1 MKVLAE
7 IPARSSPDLR
17 AGTLRRCD
25 LEVFGGLLE
34 ELRGA
39 RSVLMTGIAPG
50 TQAAAIGLAT
60 AAAAVGTR
68 TALVEC
74 DLAEPALADALGL
87 ANAPGLH
94 EYLLGMADTEEIL
107 TPVVLAGPGSAGAA
121 EPLVCV
127 VAGRPSA
134 DGRQLLA
141 SELFAQ
147 ALAGLRVAYDLVV
160 IAGPPIRD
168 EHSLSALLAQ
178 ADSTIACV
186 GPSDSRNLPI
196 SVSGLVIQN

>member
-17 AGTLRRCD
+17 AGTLRRRD
-25 LEVFGGLLE
+25 QEAFGGLLE
-34 ELRGA
+34 KLRGH
-39 RSVLMTGIAPG
+39 RSVLVTGNGAG
-50 TQAAAIGLAT
+50 VHRAAIGLAT
-60 AAAAVGTR
+60 AAAAAGTR
-68 TALVEC
+68 TALLEC

-87 ANAPGLH
+87 AKAPGLH
-94 EYLLGMADTEEIL
+94 EHLGGRAGAEEIL
-107 TPVVLAGPGSAGAA
+107 SPVVLAGPGSAGAT

-134 DGRQLLA
+134 DGSRLLA
-141 SELFAQ
+141 SELFVQ
-147 ALAGLRVAYDLVV
+147 ALAGLRAAYDLVV

-168 EHSLSALLAQ
+168 EHSLRVLLTQ
-178 ADSTIACV
+178 VDSTIACV
-186 GPSDSRNLPI
+186 GPSDSRSLPI